1 MIKILIIILIQI
13 KILSTVSAS
22 EYYSE
27 FNSDKNILLF
37 TEEDIKR
44 SPIYEIELIVFKQN
58 NTC

>member
-13 KILSTVSAS
+13 KIISTVSAS

-37 TEEDIKR
+37 TEEDIKKK
-44 SPIYEIELIVFKQN
+44 PYI
-58 NTC
+58 